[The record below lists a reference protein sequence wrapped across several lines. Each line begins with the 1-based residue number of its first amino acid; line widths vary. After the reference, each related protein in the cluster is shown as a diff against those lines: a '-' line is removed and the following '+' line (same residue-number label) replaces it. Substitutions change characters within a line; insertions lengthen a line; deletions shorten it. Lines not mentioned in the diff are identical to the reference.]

1 MPAVTLGI
9 ARNVP
14 TFEAWRW
21 AFFMAGAAQVIMAF
35 LVLTVA
41 QVQYRCLVPAGQP
54 GAQLHCT
61 A

>member
-21 AFFMAGAAQVIMAF
+21 AFFVAGAAQVLMAF

-41 QVQYRCLVPAGQP
+41 QVQY
-54 GAQLHCT
+54 
-61 A
+61 